1 MTRKHHFSQIF
12 RRQTAMKKEAKA
24 SHPRSTGR
32 LLYLKLAMTLD
43 RLALFSC
50 SFLNAALRLRRKELE
65 RFLVEC
71 RKTKTEII
79 TLGNQ
84 KRR

>member
-12 RRQTAMKKEAKA
+12 RRQTVMKREAKA
-24 SHPRSTGR
+24 SNLRSTGR
-32 LLYLKLAMTLD
+32 LLYLKLAMMLD

-50 SFLNAALRLRRKELE
+50 FFLNAALQLRPKELK
-65 RFLVEC
+65 RFSVEC

-79 TLGNQ
+79 TLANQ